1 MNKKDENPYSRNDR
15 SLHFSE
21 RENYASYQKVIMY
34 YKGKNRGRKSKVRHI
49 RIGRRGQAVMLNRA
63 PRVGFLGRITYK
75 QTLEE
80 VGEIIP
86 LEDCLS

>member
-1 MNKKDENPYSRNDR
+1 
-15 SLHFSE
+15 
-21 RENYASYQKVIMY
+21 
-34 YKGKNRGRKSKVRHI
+34 
-49 RIGRRGQAVMLNRA
+49 MLNRA
-63 PRVGFLGRITYK
+63 PRVGFFGRITYK